1 MILERTWNKKDQKL
15 MISYVD
21 KDGNRKFYQKY
32 LHHIKTYEYDENGE
46 YETWNGRRC
55 NAVYKDTT
63 VYTPNEFDILEY
75 LYNLPEDLNK
85 EFHAQYFPK
94 LYTFDIETE
103 ISLEFPDPE
112 LAKQQVTAISLV
124 GPDLSCIVY
133 GLKDMNEKQR
143 SLFRERYLQ
152 WIQDNEF
159 ARNFIKDK
167 KEPKVL
173 YQKFNSEDD
182 MLKHFFT
189 IILPKVTALAGW
201 NSNNFDYRYLW
212 NRLVNLFGRGEAY
225 NILRKASPVG
235 ELTNLTYKDADGT
248 TIRIPAPGH
257 VTLVDYMEMV
267 KQYDY
272 ALRPY
277 ESYSL
282 DWVANAAIGAHKI
295 KYDGTL
301 QDLYE
306 KDTEWYYFYN
316 AIDSLLTILIHY
328 RLKSIQS
335 PCAVSAVTLVPLTAA
350 TGQIALTTANV
361 FEQFYEDGYKVV
373 YDWNEVERFKIP
385 YEGAFCGAVPGR
397 YGLTVCDDFASLYP
411 SQIRTCN
418 FSFENYMQKTE
429 PNNIPGLPPV
439 KVPWTTE
446 ELENFRKDPNYF
458 VSVMGHVYKND
469 KDYAFRKVQKKL
481 KSLRDRYK
489 YTGQKIDAELLT
501 EIDRLIKDKK
511 K

>member
-1 MILERTWNKKDQKL
+1 
-15 MISYVD
+15 
-21 KDGNRKFYQKY
+21 
-32 LHHIKTYEYDENGE
+32 
-46 YETWNGRRC
+46 
-55 NAVYKDTT
+55 
-63 VYTPNEFDILEY
+63 
-75 LYNLPEDLNK
+75 
-85 EFHAQYFPK
+85 
-94 LYTFDIETE
+94 
-103 ISLEFPDPE
+103 
-112 LAKQQVTAISLV
+112 
-124 GPDLSCIVY
+124 
-133 GLKDMNEKQR
+133 
-143 SLFRERYLQ
+143 
-152 WIQDNEF
+152 
-159 ARNFIKDK
+159 
-167 KEPKVL
+167 
-173 YQKFNSEDD
+173 
-182 MLKHFFT
+182 
-189 IILPKVTALAGW
+189 
-201 NSNNFDYRYLW
+201 
-212 NRLVNLFGRGEAY
+212 
-225 NILRKASPVG
+225 
-235 ELTNLTYKDADGT
+235 
-248 TIRIPAPGH
+248 
-257 VTLVDYMEMV
+257 MEMV

-439 KVPWTTE
+439 KVPWTPE

-469 KDYAFRKVQKKL
+469 RDYAFRKVQKKL